1 MLKFFRQQGITLI
14 ELLAVISIISILV
27 AIALPSYQKF
37 VLKSR
42 REAARADLMDNVRA
56 LENYYIKNK
65 TFINFNA
72 IIQNKSQKF
81 FSIAGDY
88 KDNDYQLVA
97 SPTPT
102 NKGEN
107 QSVVYDSIQGLMLCT
122 KTTQADTNESQ
133 LSNCNP
139 F

>member
-14 ELLAVISIISILV
+14 ELLVVISMISILV
-27 AIALPSYQKF
+27 AIAIPSYQKF

-42 REAARADLMDNVRA
+42 REAARADLMDNVRI
-56 LENYYIKNK
+56 LENYYSKNK

-72 IIQNKSQKF
+72 IIQNKSQK

-122 KTTQADTNESQ
+122 KTTQADTNENQ

>member
-37 VLKSR
+37 VLKGR
-42 REAARADLMDNVRA
+42 REAARADLMDNVRI
-56 LENYYIKNK
+56 LENYYSKNK

-97 SPTPT
+97 SPTSS
-102 NKGEN
+102 NKVEN

>member
-1 MLKFFRQQGITLI
+1 M
-14 ELLAVISIISILV
+14 ISILV

-37 VLKSR
+37 VLKGR
-42 REAARADLMDNVRA
+42 REAARADLMDNVRI
-56 LENYYIKNK
+56 LENYYSKNK

-122 KTTQADTNESQ
+122 KTTQADTNENQ